1 MLGFVSGGDAARE
14 ALTLRLTPE
23 ADGKTVPGAEMEA
36 RWVGLL
42 AGKTLERVEFDPLE
56 LDDWLVAMSTDKV
69 SGKELEAL
77 TDG

>member
-1 MLGFVSGGDAARE
+1 
-14 ALTLRLTPE
+14 
-23 ADGKTVPGAEMEA
+23 MEA

-69 SGKELEAL
+69 FGKGLEAL